1 MCIIQTCFARAS
13 CLVLLTLVPPTGA
26 LETLSDVMGPNSS
39 TCEQKL
45 AEEQVA
51 TTLHEGFNF
60 YNEFDG
66 QFARGTGVILV
77 ALWTL

>member
-1 MCIIQTCFARAS
+1 MAS
-13 CLVLLTLVPPTGA
+13 DERCLVLLTLVLTDGA
-26 LETLSDVMGPNSS
+26 LGTQSDVMVPNSS

-45 AEEQVA
+45 AEKQVA